1 VDLIT
6 PAVVAT
12 VVPLVLTL
20 LARGSL
26 AAVAPGELR
35 YSRPLRWF
43 TLLIGLVPSL
53 AFLGIILFLVKD
65 PLPPD

>member
-1 VDLIT
+1 MDLIT